1 MKKLKNILLLV
12 IILVIF
18 AGCSSSSSNSLKD
31 ISYSKFKNMLDNKE
45 SFFFIVVK
53 DGCSYCEAFVP
64 KVEEVLNEYDIGGY
78 KLNLTEMSYDEYTEF
93 MNNYNVD
100 GTPTTIFITEG
111 KEVSLLQRMEG
122 NVSKEKFISKLEAN
136 NYIKK

>member
-1 MKKLKNILLLV
+1 MKKFKNLLLV
-12 IILVIF
+12 LIMFVILV
-18 AGCSSSSSNSLKD
+18 GCTSKSSNSLND

-64 KVEEVLNEYDIGGY
+64 KVEEVLNDYNLVGY
-78 KLNLTEMSYDEYTEF
+78 KLNLTEMSSDEYDEF

-122 NVSKEKFISKLEAN
+122 NVSKEKIISKLKSN